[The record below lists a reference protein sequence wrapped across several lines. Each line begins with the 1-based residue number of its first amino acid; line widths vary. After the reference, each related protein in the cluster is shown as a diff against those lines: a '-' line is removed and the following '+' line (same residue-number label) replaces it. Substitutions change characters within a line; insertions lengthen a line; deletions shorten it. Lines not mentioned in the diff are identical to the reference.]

1 MAVSFEKNTKNA
13 EEGLEMG
20 PMGQKIERIE
30 EERGGGEEKG
40 ETEVEREEE
49 QEEERDEE
57 QKDERD
63 EEQEEQ
69 VEKEESEEE
78 DATAP

>member
-1 MAVSFEKNTKNA
+1 MAVSFEREKTKNA

-20 PMGQKIERIE
+20 PIGQRIERIE

-63 EEQEEQ
+63 EEHEEH
-69 VEKEESEEE
+69 EESEDE

>member
-1 MAVSFEKNTKNA
+1 MKKNTKNA

-20 PMGQKIERIE
+20 PIGQRIERIE

-63 EEQEEQ
+63 EEHEEH
-69 VEKEESEEE
+69 EESEDE